1 MEDARETSDIV
12 KELIAQAV
20 STIADRQRPQRNQSP
35 EKAPS
40 KRTSKSDAS
49 WDVESSL
56 RSIGK
61 WFFLQNFDSIYEW
74 RGGKKALVDRLLG
87 KSNGKGRSGTN
98 TSVNEALRLRDMG
111 ASGEALGILFRHPRN
126 LLHRI
131 PGVFQAYRRQL
142 R

>member
-1 MEDARETSDIV
+1 M
-12 KELIAQAV
+12 
-20 STIADRQRPQRNQSP
+20 
-35 EKAPS
+35 
-40 KRTSKSDAS
+40 
-49 WDVESSL
+49 

-131 PGVFQAYRRQL
+131 PGVFQGTVGSFDDALQVSRENGSLARARNRERSTVTPRKMAGCPSCKEQGA
-142 R
+142 